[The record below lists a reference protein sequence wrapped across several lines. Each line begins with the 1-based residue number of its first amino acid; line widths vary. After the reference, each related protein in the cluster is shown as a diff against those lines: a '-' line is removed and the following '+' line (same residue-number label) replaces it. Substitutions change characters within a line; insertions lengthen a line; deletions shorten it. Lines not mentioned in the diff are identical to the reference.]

1 MDTLTTVEK
10 AALLIEVDLFQEVPS
25 DVLAELAAQMEE
37 TAHEAGDVLNEPDA
51 PDPRLYVVVDGDV
64 RLARG
69 SAVLGEQGRGSAF
82 GLLAVLGVGS
92 GETGTTLKPS
102 RLLSI
107 APEDYLDALTGSTAL
122 AIANLRALGRRL
134 QEVDRQVSEPA
145 APRAGADGTR

>member
-51 PDPRLYVVVDGDV
+51 SDPRLYVVIDGDV

-69 SAVLGEQGRGSAF
+69 GVVLGEHGRGSAF
-82 GLLAVLGVGS
+82 GLLSVLGVGS
-92 GETGTTLKPS
+92 GESGTTLRPS

-134 QEVDRQVSEPA
+134 QEVDREVSAPTAPGA
-145 APRAGADGTR
+145 AGGDTR